1 MCLASVFLKYGREF
15 EYYLEMAN
23 EPVQLLSGSFFP
35 IFSVNILFGAIA
47 SLIPLTLG
55 IDALR
60 QVLVVSEYPTL
71 ISWEIETVIMF
82 FYALI
87 ALRFSKYTLNFME
100 KSARESGTLTLKW
113 Q

>member
-1 MCLASVFLKYGREF
+1 
-15 EYYLEMAN
+15 
-23 EPVQLLSGSFFP
+23 
-35 IFSVNILFGAIA
+35 IA

-55 IDALR
+55 IDGLR
-60 QVLVVSEYPTL
+60 QVLVVSDYPTL
-71 ISWEIETVIMF
+71 ISWEVETVIMF

-87 ALRFSKYTLNFME
+87 ALRFSKYTLNYME